1 MKHIIFIVLCFF
13 SLTNSFS
20 QEEKSVEQEVDSLYK
35 EDQFYIGVT
44 YNLLVQRPKGVSQ
57 SGFSSGFHL
66 GYIKDMPINV
76 NRNVAIGVGL
86 GLSSNSF
93 NQNMLIDKDSDS
105 KYTYTVLEDSE
116 TSYTKNKFTT
126 YMIEAPIEF
135 RWRTSTPTEYKFW
148 RIYTG
153 FKLGYVLANSSK
165 FVGDTTIKHGGIKDF
180 NKLQYGFTI
189 SAGYNTW
196 NIHFYYALNT
206 LFNKDA
212 QLDSTSLDMHAVK
225 IGLMLYLL

>member
-1 MKHIIFIVLCFF
+1 MCLF
-13 SLTNSFS
+13 SFLSSFS
-20 QEEKSVEQEVDSLYK
+20 QEEILVEQEVDSLYK
-35 EDQFYIGVT
+35 EDQFYLGVT
-44 YNLLVQRPKGVSQ
+44 YNLLVNRPEDVSQ

-66 GYIKDMPINV
+66 GYIKDMPINLK
-76 NRNVAIGVGL
+76 RNIAIGVGL
-86 GLSSNSF
+86 GISSNSY
-93 NQNMLIDKDSDS
+93 NQNMLIDKISDGTYS
-105 KYTYTVLEDSE
+105 YTVLDDSE

-153 FKLGYVLANSSK
+153 FKFGYVLFNSSK
-165 FVGDTTIKHGGIKDF
+165 FNGDTTIKHRNISDF
-180 NKLQYGFTI
+180 NKMQYGFTI

-196 NIHFYYALNT
+196 NIHFYYALNSV
-206 LFNKDA
+206 FSKDA
-212 QLDSTSLDMHAVK
+212 QLDSAGLDMHAIK

>member
-1 MKHIIFIVLCFF
+1 MKNILLILLCLC
-13 SLTNSFS
+13 SVTNSFS
-20 QEEKSVEQEVDSLYK
+20 QDEKHLEEVVDSLYK

-44 YNLLVQRPKGVSQ
+44 YNLLIKRPSGVSQ

-66 GYIKDMPINV
+66 GYIKDMPINAK
-76 NRNVAIGVGL
+76 RDIAIGVGL
-86 GLSSNSF
+86 GISSNSF
-93 NQNMLIDKDSDS
+93 NQNMLIDKDDNSD
-105 KYTYTVLEDSE
+105 YTYSVLDDNE

-153 FKLGYVLANSSK
+153 FKFGYVLANSSK
-165 FVGDTTIKHGGIKDF
+165 FVGDSTIKYNNISDF
-180 NKLQYGFTI
+180 NKMQYGFTI

-206 LFNKDA
+206 LFKDA
-212 QLDSTSLDMHAVK
+212 QLDSSSLDMHAVK

>member
-1 MKHIIFIVLCFF
+1 MKNTILIVLCLF
-13 SLTNSFS
+13 SVTSFFS
-20 QEEKSVEQEVDSLYK
+20 QEENNVEQEVDSLYK

-44 YNLLVQRPKGVSQ
+44 YNLLGKIPNKVSQ

-66 GYIKDMPINV
+66 GYIKDMPINQ
-76 NRNVAIGVGL
+76 NRNIAIGIGL

-93 NQNMLIDKDSDS
+93 NQNMLIDKDSNS
-105 KYTYTVLEDSE
+105 NYTYAVLDENE

-126 YMIEAPIEF
+126 YMIEAPVEF
-135 RWRTSTPTEYKFW
+135 RWRTSTATEYKFW

-153 FKLGYVLANSSK
+153 FKLGYVIANSSK
-165 FVGDTTIKHGGIKDF
+165 FVGDKTIKHSNISDF
-180 NKLQYGFTI
+180 NKMQYGFTI

-206 LFNKDA
+206 LFNKEA
-212 QLDSTSLDMHAVK
+212 QLNNFSLDMHAIK